1 MTATAA
7 IADGGADAIRSLLI
21 TLVGGMERRGEER
34 RGRVGGGVKN
44 GVWLLSP
51 Q

>member
-7 IADGGADAIRSLLI
+7 IADADGGADAIRSLLI
-21 TLVGGMERRGEER
+21 TLVGGMERRG
-34 RGRVGGGVKN
+34 RVGGVKN